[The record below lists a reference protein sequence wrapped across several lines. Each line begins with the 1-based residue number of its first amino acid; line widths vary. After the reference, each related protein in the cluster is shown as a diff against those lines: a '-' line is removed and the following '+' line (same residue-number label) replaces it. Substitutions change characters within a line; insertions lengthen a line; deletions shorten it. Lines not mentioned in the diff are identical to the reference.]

1 MYSEQIS
8 LKIIIVVLPFSF
20 ITATNQFNKPPRVA
34 DDFSSPKMALKGEKF
49 VLECI
54 VYGK

>member
-34 DDFSSPKMALKGEKF
+34 DDFSSPKIALKGEKF